1 MEVLGPMSERMAT
14 LVSVNVGMPRD
25 VEWQGRTVHTGI
37 WKQAVDGPC
46 RVRRL
51 NLDGDGQGD
60 LAGHG
65 GEQRAVYVYQLD
77 SYRHWREQLQRDD
90 FVFGQFGENF
100 TVDGLGDDEVCI
112 GDRYRIG
119 SALFEV
125 TQPRVTCYRVGIRMN
140 EPRMPA
146 LLVGHGRPGF
156 YLRVL
161 EEGAV
166 RGGDEIIKVATGP
179 EQMTVESVN
188 ALLYLDGHHDPE
200 LLGRALRIPA
210 LSPGWQ
216 GSLRALLD
224 EQAGG
229 APGGGNAGL
238 TATGPPPAWPGFR
251 PLRVSSKRSETTSV
265 VSLEL
270 DADDGRPLARA
281 LPGQFVTLRLEPGS
295 GPPPLVRSYSLSG
308 SPDGARYRISVKV
321 EPHGAAGRYLRD
333 AVEVGDRIDVA
344 APRGRFTLDDG
355 ARPVALVSAGVGVTP
370 VLAMLHAL
378 SSGRTAREVWWFQ
391 GARNGAEHPF
401 ADEANGLLASLPRAR
416 SRVWY
421 SRPDPTDRVGVDY
434 DEVGHITADAIAATG
449 VPIESEFYVC
459 GPPAFM
465 DQLRA
470 GFDALGVS
478 PARLHTEVFGAEGR
492 ITPGVVGQTTR
503 PPHPPEGRQ
512 GTGPLV
518 SFVRT
523 GFNVRWDDAFTSI
536 LELAEACDVP
546 VRWSCRT
553 GVCHTCET
561 GLLDGTVAYDPQ
573 PLEPPGAGNV
583 LVCCSRPGSNLAV
596 DL

>member
-1 MEVLGPMSERMAT
+1 MSERLAT

-224 EQAGG
+224 EQARG

-238 TATGPPPAWPGFR
+238 TTTEPPPAWPGFR
-251 PLRVSSKRSETTSV
+251 PLRVSSKQSETPSV

-295 GPPPLVRSYSLSG
+295 GPAPLVRSYSLSG
-308 SPDGARYRISVKV
+308 SPDGVRYRISVKV

-378 SSGRTAREVWWFQ
+378 SSGRTAREVWWFH

-401 ADEANGLLASLPRAR
+401 ADEASGLLASLPRAR

-421 SRPDPTDRVGVDY
+421 SRPDPTDRVGVDC
-434 DEVGHITADAIAATG
+434 DEVGHITADAITATG

-470 GFDALGVS
+470 GFEALGVL
-478 PARLHTEVFGAEGR
+478 PARLHTEVFGAEGP

-503 PPHPPEGRQ
+503 PPHPPEGRP
-512 GTGPLV
+512 GAGPLV

-523 GFNVRWDDAFTSI
+523 GLNVRWDDAFTSI

-561 GLLDGTVAYDPQ
+561 GLLDGTVAYDPE
-573 PLEPPGAGNV
+573 PLEAPGAGNV

>member
-1 MEVLGPMSERMAT
+1 MSERVAT

-37 WKQAVDGPC
+37 WKQPVEGPC

-51 NLDGDGQGD
+51 NLEGDGQGD

-65 GEQRAVYVYQLD
+65 GEQRAVYVYQLG

-125 TQPRVTCYRVGIRMN
+125 TQPRVTCYRLGIRMN

-156 YLRVL
+156 YFRVL

-166 RGGDEIIKVATGP
+166 QGGDEVIKVATGP
-179 EQMTVESVN
+179 DQMTVESVN

-200 LLGRALRIPA
+200 LLRRALRVPA

-216 GSLRALLD
+216 GSFRALLD
-224 EQAGG
+224 EQVRG

-238 TATGPPPAWPGFR
+238 TATGPPPEWAGFR
-251 PLRVSSKRSETTSV
+251 PLRVAGKGSETTSV

-281 LPGQFVTLRLEPGS
+281 LPGQFVTLRLEPG
-295 GPPPLVRSYSLSG
+295 GGAPPLVRSYSLSG
-308 SPDGARYRISVKV
+308 PPDGARYRISVKV
-321 EPHGAAGRYLRD
+321 EPHGAAGRHLRD
-333 AVEVGDRIDVA
+333 AVEIGDRLEVA

-355 ARPVALVSAGVGVTP
+355 AGPVALVSAGVGVTP

-378 SSGRTAREVWWFQ
+378 SAGRATREVWWFH
-391 GARNGAEHPF
+391 GARNGTEHAF
-401 ADEANGLLASLPRAR
+401 AHEVSALLASLPRAR
-416 SRVWY
+416 RHVWY
-421 SRPDPTDRVGVDY
+421 SRPDPNDRVGVDH

-449 VPIESEFYVC
+449 VPTESEFYLC

-465 DQLRA
+465 DALRA
-470 GFDALGVS
+470 GIDALGVS
-478 PARLHTEVFGAEGR
+478 PARVHTEVFGAEGS
-492 ITPGVVGQTTR
+492 ITPGVVAQAAR
-503 PPHPPEGRQ
+503 PAHPPGGRT

-523 GFNVRWDDAFTSI
+523 GLNVRWDDAFTSI
-536 LELAEACDVP
+536 LELAETCDVP

-561 GLLDGTVAYDPQ
+561 GLLDGTVAYDPE

-583 LVCCSRPGSNLAV
+583 LVCCSRPGSDLAV

>member
-1 MEVLGPMSERMAT
+1 MAVAT
-14 LVSVNVGMPRD
+14 LVSVNVGMPSD

-37 WKQAVDGPC
+37 WKQAVEGPC

-77 SYRHWREQLQRDD
+77 SYRHWREQLGRED

-125 TQPRVTCYRVGIRMN
+125 TQPRVTCYRLGIRMD

-146 LLVGHGRPGF
+146 LLVAHGRPGF

-161 EEGAV
+161 EEGSVQA
-166 RGGDEIIKVATGP
+166 GDEVVKVATGP
-179 EQMTVESVN
+179 EQMTVESVS
-188 ALLYLDGHHDPE
+188 ALLYLDGRHDPG
-200 LLGRALRIPA
+200 LLRRALRVPA

-216 GSLRALLD
+216 GSFRALLD
-224 EQAGG
+224 EQLRG

-238 TATGPPPAWPGFR
+238 TATAPPPEWPGFR
-251 PLRVSSKRSETTSV
+251 PLRVAAKRSETPSV

-281 LPGQFVTLRLEPGS
+281 LPGQFVTLRLGPG
-295 GPPPLVRSYSLSG
+295 GATPPLVRSYSLSG
-308 SPDGARYRISVKV
+308 PPDGARYRISVKV

-333 AVEVGDRIDVA
+333 GAEVGDRIDVA

-355 ARPVALVSAGVGVTP
+355 ERPVALVSAGVGVTP

-378 SSGRTAREVWWFQ
+378 SAGRATREVWWFH
-391 GARNGAEHPF
+391 GARNGAEHAF
-401 ADEANGLLASLPRAR
+401 AHEAGALLASLPLAHR
-416 SRVWY
+416 RVWY
-421 SRPDPTDRVGVDY
+421 SRPDPGDRVGVDH
-434 DEVGHITADAIAATG
+434 DEVGRITAGAIAATG
-449 VPIESEFYVC
+449 VPTNAEFYLC

-465 DQLRA
+465 DELRA
-470 GFDALGVS
+470 GIDALGVP
-478 PARLHTEVFGAEGR
+478 PARVHTEAFGAEGS
-492 ITPGVVGQTTR
+492 ITPGVVAQATAR
-503 PPHPPEGRQ
+503 PAHPPEGRP

-523 GFNVRWDDAFTSI
+523 GLNVRWDDAFTSI

-561 GLLDGTVAYDPQ
+561 GLLDGAVVYEPE

-583 LVCCSRPGSNLAV
+583 LVCCSRPGRNLAV

>member
-1 MEVLGPMSERMAT
+1 MSARVAR

-37 WKQAVDGPC
+37 WKDAVDGPC

-65 GEQRAVYVYQLD
+65 GEIRAVYVYQLD
-77 SYRHWREQLQRDD
+77 SYRHWREELQRDD
-90 FVFGQFGENF
+90 FTFGQFGENF
-100 TVDGLGDDEVCI
+100 TVDGLTDDEVCI

-156 YLRVL
+156 YFRVL
-161 EEGAV
+161 EEGTVQA
-166 RGGDEIIKVATGP
+166 GDDVVHVETGP
-179 EQMTVESVN
+179 EQMTVASVN
-188 ALLYLDGHHDPE
+188 ALLYVERRPDPE
-200 LLGRALRIPA
+200 LLRRALRIPA

-216 GSLRALLD
+216 ASLQALLD
-224 EQAGG
+224 DDARG

-238 TATGPPPAWPGFR
+238 TAVGPPPAWPGFR
-251 PLRVSSKRSETTSV
+251 ALRVVAKRAETASV

-270 DADDGRPLARA
+270 DAEDGRSLPRPV
-281 LPGQFVTLRLEPGS
+281 PGQFVTVRLEPG
-295 GPPPLVRSYSLSG
+295 GGAPPLVRSYSLSG
-308 SPDGARYRISVKV
+308 PPDGATYRISVKV
-321 EPHGAAGRYLRD
+321 ESQGAAGQYLQA
-333 AVEVGDRIDVA
+333 AVDVGDRIDVA

-355 ARPVALVSAGVGVTP
+355 TRPIALVSAGVGVTP
-370 VLAMLHAL
+370 MLAMLHEL
-378 SSGRTAREVWWFQ
+378 SAGGSARDVWWFH
-391 GARNGAEHPF
+391 GARNGAEHAF
-401 ADEANGLLASLPRAR
+401 AGETRALLASLATAH

-421 SRPDPTDRVGVDY
+421 SRPGPDDRLGVDY
-434 DEVGHITADAIAATG
+434 DEAGRITPTTIAATG
-449 VPIESEFYVC
+449 LPAESELYVC

-465 DQLRA
+465 DTMRD
-470 GFDALGVS
+470 GIGALGVA
-478 PARLHTEVFGAEGR
+478 PTRVHTEVFGAEGP
-492 ITPGVVGQTTR
+492 ITPGVVAQATR
-503 PPHPPEGRQ
+503 PAHPPEGRV

-523 GFNVRWDDAFTSI
+523 GLNVRWDDEAYASI

-561 GLLDGTVAYDPQ
+561 GLVDGAVAYGPE
-573 PLEPPGAGNV
+573 PLEPPAAGNV
-583 LVCCSRPGSNLAV
+583 LVCCSRPGTDVAV

>member
-1 MEVLGPMSERMAT
+1 MSERLAT

-25 VEWQGRTVHTGI
+25 VEWQSRTVHTGI
-37 WKQAVDGPC
+37 WKEAVQGPC
-46 RVRRL
+46 RVRQL
-51 NLDGDGQGD
+51 NVDGDGQGD

-77 SYRHWREQLQRDD
+77 SYRHWSEQLQRDD

-100 TVDGLGDDEVCI
+100 TIDGLRDDEVCI

-125 TQPRVTCYRVGIRMN
+125 TQPRVTCYRLGIRMN

-166 RGGDEIIKVATGP
+166 QAGDDVIKVAAGP
-179 EQMTVESVN
+179 EQMTVESIN

-200 LLGRALRIPA
+200 LLRRALRIPA

-216 GSLRALLD
+216 GSFRALLD
-224 EQAGG
+224 EQMRG
-229 APGGGNAGL
+229 ALGGGNAGL
-238 TATGPPPAWPGFR
+238 AATAPPPGWPGFR
-251 PLRVSSKRSETTSV
+251 PLLVAAKRSETTSI

-270 DADDGRPLARA
+270 EADDGGPLARP
-281 LPGQFVTLRLEPGS
+281 LPGQFVTFRLRPRGGPG
-295 GPPPLVRSYSLSG
+295 PLVRSYSLSG
-308 SPDGARYRISVKV
+308 PPDGARYRVSVKI
-321 EPHGAAGRYLRD
+321 EPHGAAGHYLRD
-333 AVEVGDRIDVA
+333 MVDVGNRIDVA
-344 APRGRFTLDDG
+344 APRGHFTLDDG
-355 ARPVALVSAGVGVTP
+355 GQPIALVSAGVGVTP

-378 SSGRTAREVWWFQ
+378 SARRATREVWWLH
-391 GARNGAEHPF
+391 GARNRAEHAF
-401 ADEANGLLASLPRAR
+401 AHEAGALLASLARAR
-416 SRVWY
+416 GRVWY
-421 SRPDPTDRVGVDY
+421 SRPDPSDRVGVDH
-434 DEVGHITADAIAATG
+434 DEVGHITADAIAAAG
-449 VPIESEFYVC
+449 VPTETEFYLC

-465 DQLRA
+465 EALR
-470 GFDALGVS
+470 GGLDALGVS
-478 PARLHTEVFGAEGR
+478 PSRVHTEAFGAEGS
-492 ITPGVVGQTTR
+492 ITPGVAAQAAR
-503 PPHPPEGRQ
+503 PAHAPEGRT

-523 GFNVRWDDAFTSI
+523 GLNVRWDDAFTSI

-561 GLLDGTVAYDPQ
+561 GLLDGTVAYDPE

-583 LVCCSRPGSNLAV
+583 LVCCARPGSDLAV